1 MRKTLD
7 NNEIVNTI
15 PTNKQTNNGVR
26 IARCLFEQSGTF
38 KKEFKKLGIE
48 AYDYDILNEYGETDY
63 QIDLFG
69 EIQKAYDGGESI
81 FDTFTPEDVIMA
93 FFPCTRFECQAQ
105 MMFAGH
111 QFQITNMSDE
121 YKLEYDLKIHKELS
135 ELYDNL
141 TKLTLVVIRKG
152 LRMVIENPATQPH
165 YLTNYWC
172 MKPKIIDKDRRLNG
186 DYCTKPTQYWF
197 IGFEPEQN
205 VVFEPLDYVEQRRIE
220 KMKNQE
226 KSRKTM
232 RSEIHPQYA
241 SRFIR
246 QYILKDGGTI

>member
-1 MRKTLD
+1 
-7 NNEIVNTI
+7 
-15 PTNKQTNNGVR
+15 
-26 IARCLFEQSGTF
+26 
-38 KKEFKKLGIE
+38 
-48 AYDYDILNEYGETDY
+48 
-63 QIDLFG
+63 
-69 EIQKAYDGGESI
+69 
-81 FDTFTPEDVIMA
+81 
-93 FFPCTRFECQAQ
+93 
-105 MMFAGH
+105 
-111 QFQITNMSDE
+111 
-121 YKLEYDLKIHKELS
+121 
-135 ELYDNL
+135 
-141 TKLTLVVIRKG
+141 
-152 LRMVIENPATQPH
+152 
-165 YLTNYWC
+165 

-220 KMKNQE
+220 KMKNRE